1 MRILAVYTVTHGAM
15 VELHS
20 ARASADINS
29 ANHCIWNAGKIIELI
44 DHVDTQNE
52 GFLDPI
58 VGVSKG
64 NARPSFESS
73 LRKRLVANL
82 ASSGQGILS

>member
-29 ANHCIWNAGKIIELI
+29 ANHCIWNAGKIIEWTRNRSEEAFNKI
-44 DHVDTQNE
+44 KTRI
-52 GFLDPI
+52 G
-58 VGVSKG
+58 GV
-64 NARPSFESS
+64 
-73 LRKRLVANL
+73 
-82 ASSGQGILS
+82 